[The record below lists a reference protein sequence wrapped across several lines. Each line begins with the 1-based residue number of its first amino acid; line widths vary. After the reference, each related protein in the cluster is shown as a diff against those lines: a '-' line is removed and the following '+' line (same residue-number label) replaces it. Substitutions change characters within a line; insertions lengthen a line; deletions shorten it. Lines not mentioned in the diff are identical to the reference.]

1 MKLRVQCLVKSDGS
15 PISDEEVDIEKIKEI
30 KVPNFQTATVIT
42 LRGAAVVQ
50 FGIRAPTSF
59 SLVYAGPP
67 KEKEINLSNERVF
80 LRDTGLEEGD
90 LIQLISKRAR
100 EEGPEDLKESSVSK
114 ALRTEAAVMATNA
127 TLTSTTTPTD
137 SVTANA
143 VSALERLLNG
153 ESDPNNPND
162 MELLNTLSGEA
173 GGAGGSDGDH
183 DEEDADEAALYLD
196 NSPDDLYDRLIESV
210 DDLVDMRQRFI
221 ADPEGIMRH
230 IQENDPTLY
239 QLIAENQSEFLELV
253 NNEELVKTLQMEK
266 EMDDEEFEDGEEGDF
281 EMTEEEQEAM
291 QQAFLDYVQRTVGGG
306 DAGAV
311 TEGDAPSA
319 GTTVGATVNV
329 DGIAP
334 TEEEEEKI
342 QTLVQL
348 GFTYKQCKE
357 AFYKCH
363 RSVDRA
369 ANYLFEH
376 PPSL

>member
-15 PISDEEVDIEKIKEI
+15 PLGDEEVDINKIKEI
-30 KVPNFQTATVIT
+30 KIPNFQTATLIT

-50 FGIRAPTSF
+50 FGIRAPMSF
-59 SLVYAGPP
+59 SLVYAGPS
-67 KEKEINLSNERVF
+67 KEKEINLSDERVF
-80 LRDTGLEEGD
+80 LRDTALEDGD
-90 LIQLISKRAR
+90 LIQLVSKRVR
-100 EEGPEDLKESSVSK
+100 EEGPGDVAESSASK
-114 ALRTEAAVMATNA
+114 VLRTEAAAMATNTDLIPA
-127 TLTSTTTPTD
+127 TTPTD
-137 SVTANA
+137 SAA

-153 ESDPNNPND
+153 QSDPSNPND
-162 MELLNTLSGEA
+162 MELLNTLSGET
-173 GGAGGSDGDH
+173 GGGDDSEGDH
-183 DEEDADEAALYLD
+183 DEEDIDEEAALYLD

-230 IQENDPTLY
+230 IQEKDPTLY
-239 QLIAENQSEFLELV
+239 QLIAANQSEFLELV

-281 EMTEEEQEAM
+281 EMTEAEQEAM
-291 QQAFLDYVQRTVGGG
+291 QQAFLDYVQRTVGGS
-306 DAGAV
+306 GAS
-311 TEGDAPSA
+311 EGEPVLEPT

-334 TEEEEEKI
+334 TEEEEQKI

-357 AFYKCH
+357 AFYRCH